1 MYVCERIQAKSKD
14 THIVLGVALTLV
26 FITNISLQDLAS
38 HVNGTD
44 LGLDPQLASPESP
57 PLVVIHTRVLRCGYL
72 GLRYRIRVVVW
83 GLDFRYRIRESCISG

>member
-1 MYVCERIQAKSKD
+1 MYVCERIRAKSKD

-26 FITNISLQDLAS
+26 FITNISLSLQDLPS

-44 LGLDPQLASPESP
+44 LGLDPQLASPESS

-72 GLRYRIRVVVW
+72 
-83 GLDFRYRIRESCISG
+83 